1 MSTQILAPCCYHPT
15 TVLLVD
21 DDQVALMANKG
32 LISKYAVCKAFL
44 SPMMADS
51 YLKKTHLSD
60 FADRCKKVRSP
71 NINTHNQD
79 LLSEIYKEI
88 YNPARFQQISVAV
101 LDYQMPGMNGLQLAS
116 LIRKR
121 HPHIKILMLSGQ
133 ADFSLAVEAFNDRKI
148 DQFLRKDTA
157 NLPEVLRKT
166 IRTLQWQYFLEMSN
180 KLFLNLIQNSTEQVP
195 ECLKL
200 NEFNSFIAGIMSK
213 SHMAEYYLLDGQG
226 NFMLLDSNAKTQ
238 FIAVRSESEMIEE
251 EIIART
257 AYDLH
262 PTENAKQILEMIQS
276 RHAIPFFCSQPDV
289 PVDLEEWESFMY
301 PIEKAEISGQTFY
314 YASVSNYCDFYQAKH
329 KILSVNQFIR
339 SAAMA

>member
-1 MSTQILAPCCYHPT
+1 MDHTAWPKIQEEMRMSTQILAPCCYHPT

-121 HPHIKILMLSGQ
+121 HPHIKIL
-133 ADFSLAVEAFNDRKI
+133 
-148 DQFLRKDTA
+148 T
-157 NLPEVLRKT
+157 
-166 IRTLQWQYFLEMSN
+166 
-180 KLFLNLIQNSTEQVP
+180 
-195 ECLKL
+195 
-200 NEFNSFIAGIMSK
+200 
-213 SHMAEYYLLDGQG
+213 
-226 NFMLLDSNAKTQ
+226 
-238 FIAVRSESEMIEE
+238 
-251 EIIART
+251 RT